1 MQGYGERQGVWIGLL
16 IGGVALGLLLALF
29 ITAVNLADCA
39 QRYGVISRWNDDPG
53 PRYEDVYPAEFEAW
67 VRECRD

>member
-16 IGGVALGLLLALF
+16 IGVIALGLLFALF
-29 ITAVNLADCA
+29 VSALDIADCD
-39 QRYGVISRWNDDPG
+39 QRYGVIERWNADPG
-53 PRYEDVYPAEFEAW
+53 PRYQDAFPEEFAAW

>member
-1 MQGYGERQGVWIGLL
+1 MQGYGEREGVWLGLL
-16 IGGVALGLLLALF
+16 IGGLALGLLLALLL
-29 ITAVNLADCA
+29 TAVDLAECD
-39 QRYGVISRWNDDPG
+39 QRYGVISRWNDDAG

>member
-1 MQGYGERQGVWIGLL
+1 MQGYGERQGVWLGLL
-16 IGGVALGLLLALF
+16 IGGVALGLLLALLL
-29 ITAVNLADCA
+29 TAVDLADCD

-53 PRYEDVYPAEFEAW
+53 PRYQDVYPAEIEAW

>member
-1 MQGYGERQGVWIGLL
+1 MQGYGERQGVW
-16 IGGVALGLLLALF
+16 LGLALL
-29 ITAVNLADCA
+29 ITAVDLADCD

-53 PRYEDVYPAEFEAW
+53 PRYQDVYPAEFEAW

>member
-29 ITAVNLADCA
+29 ITAVNLADCD

-53 PRYEDVYPAEFEAW
+53 PRYEDVYPAEFESW

>member
-1 MQGYGERQGVWIGLL
+1 MQGYGERQGVWLGLL
-16 IGGVALGLLLALF
+16 IGGLALGLLLALLL
-29 ITAVNLADCA
+29 TAVDLADCD

>member
-16 IGGVALGLLLALF
+16 IGGVALGLLLALLL
-29 ITAVNLADCA
+29 TAVDLADCD

-67 VRECRD
+67 VRESRD

>member
-16 IGGVALGLLLALF
+16 IGGVALGLLLALLV
-29 ITAVNLADCA
+29 TAVDLADCD

-53 PRYEDVYPAEFEAW
+53 LRYQDVYPAEFEAW

>member
-1 MQGYGERQGVWIGLL
+1 MQGYGERQGVWAGLL
-16 IGGVALGLLLALF
+16 IGGVALGLLLALLL
-29 ITAVNLADCA
+29 TAVDLADCD

-53 PRYEDVYPAEFEAW
+53 PRYQDVYPVEFEAW

>member
-1 MQGYGERQGVWIGLL
+1 MWAGLL
-16 IGGVALGLLLALF
+16 IGGVALGLLLALLL
-29 ITAVNLADCA
+29 TAVDLADCD

-53 PRYEDVYPAEFEAW
+53 PRYQDVYPAEFEAW

>member
-1 MQGYGERQGVWIGLL
+1 
-16 IGGVALGLLLALF
+16 VALGLLLALF
-29 ITAVNLADCA
+29 ITAVNLADCD

-53 PRYEDVYPAEFEAW
+53 PRYEDVYPTEFEAW

>member
-1 MQGYGERQGVWIGLL
+1 
-16 IGGVALGLLLALF
+16 VALGLLLALLL
-29 ITAVNLADCA
+29 TAVDLADCD

-53 PRYEDVYPAEFEAW
+53 PRYQDVYPVEFEAW